1 MPSPIAP
8 DVVYKLN
15 SVGDP
20 ALSPDGSLLAYTL
33 SWVDTQKLEGRSRI
47 MLMDLESGQ
56 TVEFTWGQR
65 DVAPKFSPD
74 CQTLGFLRPD
84 ENDKRQVWLM
94 GTRGGEAR
102 RLTSLA
108 GGASDLAWSPGGA
121 RLLVCSDVPEEPP
134 DRDGLPEST
143 PRVTEIHR
151 IRYRFDTLGWR
162 GDAHF
167 HLFTVNVADGET
179 RQLTDGDWDDYAGVW
194 SPDGS
199 LVAFISGRRDDR
211 DILALTEAYVVPA
224 SGGEAEL
231 WSEGL
236 YGVGGLAWSPEG
248 DKLLAAAT
256 DVPTGLVSWQ
266 SWLYIIQP
274 GHSPERITD
283 DSIKPFVS
291 FPPMNPGPSMRWQSD
306 GRILFLGERW
316 GESYLFEANAGEVGV
331 HELYGGSR
339 QTSGLALDRNARRAV
354 EMSASPASP
363 GDLLLL
369 DLDTGASKQLTDVNA
384 EYLAECPPATMEKFT
399 FERGGLVIESRLWF
413 PPDFDPSWQYPLV
426 VDIHGGPNGAFYD
439 AFATVQQVLATAG
452 CLVLAVNPR
461 GSSTYGD
468 EFMNAVLEDWGG
480 EDHLDLMAA
489 VDLVAE
495 RPYVDSARLGI
506 HGYSYGGYMT
516 SWTLGHTDRFVAGVV
531 GRALHQFVQHVRHVR
546 HRYQLRRGPVGRDG
560 GRRLPRAVIPLTYHL
575 RGQRHRAG
583 AAAPRRVGL
592 PLPYIP
598 ERGVLHAAEA
608 AGQGGGVSS
617 GSPARPTP
625 SPGLGTRRCERST
638 SPARWAGSRSTC
650 LSRQKTPFTLG
661 CRSTERPP
669 SGAGYAVIGKCFQVP
684 LL

>member
-20 ALSPDGSLLAYTL
+20 ALSLDGSLLAYTL

-56 TVEFTWGQR
+56 TVEFTRGQR

-74 CQTLGFLRPD
+74 CQTLGFLRLD

-179 RQLTDGDWDDYAGVW
+179 SQLTDGDWDDYAGVW

-199 LVAFISGRRDDR
+199 RVAFISGRRDDR
-211 DILALTEAYVVPA
+211 DIHALTEAYVVPA

-316 GESYLFEANAGEVGV
+316 GESYLFEAHAGEVGV

-531 GRALHQFVQHVRHVR
+531 GAPCTNLYSMYGTSDIGTSFGEVQWGGTVADAAQELLFRSPITYAANVTAPVLLLHGESDYRCPISQSEEYYTLLKRLGKEVEFVRFPGSAHSFT
-546 HRYQLRRGPVGRDG
+546 
-560 GRRLPRAVIPLTYHL
+560 RLGHPKMREEYL
-575 RGQRHRAG
+575 
-583 AAAPRRVGL
+583 
-592 PLPYIP
+592 
-598 ERGVLHAAEA
+598 
-608 AGQGGGVSS
+608 
-617 GSPARPTP
+617 AR
-625 SPGLGTRRCERST
+625 
-638 SPARWAGSRSTC
+638 
-650 LSRQKTPFTLG
+650 TLG
-661 CRSTERPP
+661 W
-669 SGAGYAVIGKCFQVP
+669 FQKH
-684 LL
+684 LFK